1 MRYITKDHI
10 KILERRLKFLE
21 ERLASRGHYSGDN
34 YDKNEAEAI
43 KTAVW
48 YLRFLRMHK
57 SVQSLIETEAE
68 CEAIIELEKEL
79 ENE

>member
-1 MRYITKDHI
+1 MRHIAKDHI

-34 YDKNEAEAI
+34 YDKNEVEAI

-57 SVQSLIETEAE
+57 SVQNLIETKAE